1 MLAKSGLDRPPKL
14 PSVRSELTTKVL
26 AIVLVVE
33 LLRKRCSDQWEVWRL
48 LEWKVLEWLNTEVK
62 SSWQS
67 QLPQFSKSKQV
78 DFMCRFANR
87 VKNFGQMKII
97 RESVI

>member
-1 MLAKSGLDRPPKL
+1 L
-14 PSVRSELTTKVL
+14 KVL
-26 AIVLVVE
+26 
-33 LLRKRCSDQWEVWRL
+33 DWH
-48 LEWKVLEWLNTEVK
+48 NTEVK

-78 DFMCRFANR
+78 DFMCGFANQ